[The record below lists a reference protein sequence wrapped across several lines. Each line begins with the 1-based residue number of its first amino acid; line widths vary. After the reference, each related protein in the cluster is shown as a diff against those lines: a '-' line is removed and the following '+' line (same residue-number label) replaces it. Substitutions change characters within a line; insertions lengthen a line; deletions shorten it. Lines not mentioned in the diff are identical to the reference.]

1 VSCEMGPKFVGSPSC
16 SYSWN
21 IARFLVTPF
30 CRWTARAW
38 TAPSRIEALVV
49 RADNQSIHFAFWT
62 ILSAKH
68 RLESAGRLFT
78 LWLKQLDQSALPSMS
93 ILCALASAQRQ
104 LPHDVP
110 KSRLASLWLR
120 EVQTAARKK
129 GLQMCNPN
137 DLNRV
142 ISRLSN
148 LAATDAVQLV
158 ADVDDIR
165 MACRTQAAI
174 EAAILEEDE
183 SLLEM

>member
-1 VSCEMGPKFVGSPSC
+1 M
-16 SYSWN
+16 
-21 IARFLVTPF
+21 
-30 CRWTARAW
+30 
-38 TAPSRIEALVV
+38 V

-78 LWLKQLDQSALPSMS
+78 
-93 ILCALASAQRQ
+93 
-104 LPHDVP
+104 
-110 KSRLASLWLR
+110 SRLASPWLR

-165 MACRTQAAI
+165 MACGTQAAI
-174 EAAILEEDE
+174 EAAILKEDE